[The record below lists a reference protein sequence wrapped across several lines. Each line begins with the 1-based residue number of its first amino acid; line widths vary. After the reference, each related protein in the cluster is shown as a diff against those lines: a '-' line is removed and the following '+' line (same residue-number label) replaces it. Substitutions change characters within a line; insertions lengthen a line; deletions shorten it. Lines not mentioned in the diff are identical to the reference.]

1 MTAGVVVRVADR
13 VTPPRSE
20 SGNPG
25 ARSNTR
31 EQRIFDT
38 WDAERREV
46 VQEALGCDPLYKPPH
61 GHRPLVKE
69 LRLYI
74 PVKENPGYNFIGGA
88 VQAESS

>member
-1 MTAGVVVRVADR
+1 
-13 VTPPRSE
+13 
-20 SGNPG
+20 
-25 ARSNTR
+25 
-31 EQRIFDT
+31 
-38 WDAERREV
+38 V